1 VCQNLDV
8 KSHQFGSQWKSAAAV
23 VALPAVMAQKNT
35 TTVFLII
42 RETASLYEFD
52 IIMYSTLER
61 EEEFKRIF

>member
-1 VCQNLDV
+1 
-8 KSHQFGSQWKSAAAV
+8 

-52 IIMYSTLER
+52 IIMYSTLAR